1 MATITASRAE
11 PLTIGGLSHHTSVN
25 VETIRYYERID
36 LMPAPPRSRGGRRC
50 YTPDHVERLRF
61 IRRARELGF
70 GIGNI
75 RTLLVLAARG
85 AASCVEARDIAATH
99 LADVQEKLSDLA
111 KLEKILAET
120 VSLCNAQCCGRDT
133 PACPVLDVLAA

>member
-11 PLTIGGLSHHTSVN
+11 PLTIGGLSRHTGVN
-25 VETIRYYERID
+25 IETIRYYERID
-36 LMPAPPRSRGGRRC
+36 LMPAPPRSRGGHRC
-50 YTPDHVERLRF
+50 YTPDYVERLRF

-99 LADVQEKLSDLA
+99 LADVQAKLSDLA

-120 VSLCNAQCCGRDT
+120 VSLCNAQCCGSDT